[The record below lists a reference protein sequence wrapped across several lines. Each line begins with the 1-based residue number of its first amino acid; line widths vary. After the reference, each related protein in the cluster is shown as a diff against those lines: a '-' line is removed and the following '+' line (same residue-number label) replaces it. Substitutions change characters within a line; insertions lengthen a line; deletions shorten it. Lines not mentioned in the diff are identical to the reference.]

1 MNNVSPKTIKA
12 IKALLRYSISDLL
25 MNGTDGQFLEWMCFT
40 ESEQGCM
47 GDEQTCA
54 AICEWLG
61 IDFKYECEE
70 SDESDDYTS
79 KIVQAQNIHALE

>member
-1 MNNVSPKTIKA
+1 MNNLSPKTTNA
-12 IKALLRYSISDLL
+12 IKALLRYSVGDLL
-25 MNGTDGQFLEWMCFT
+25 MNGPDGQFLEWMCFT
-40 ESEQGCM
+40 ESEQRCM

-61 IDFKYECEE
+61 IDFKSECNG
-70 SDESDDYTS
+70 SNDYTS